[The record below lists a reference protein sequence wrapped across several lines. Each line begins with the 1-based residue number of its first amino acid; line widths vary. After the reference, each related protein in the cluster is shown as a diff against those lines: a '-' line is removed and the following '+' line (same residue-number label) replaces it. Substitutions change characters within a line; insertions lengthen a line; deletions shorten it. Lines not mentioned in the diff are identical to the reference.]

1 MPSCTFSEP
10 KSVKS
15 FDDDKDGDDDGHSLD
30 IDAEQGNLDVSF
42 SPAPKDDDGDSEDD
56 DKNSDNFEPAIGY
69 TDKFH
74 CQLMKLDEQEIHQQN
89 LSNFSTHNAEKCADP
104 TSDRKRTSQLSFGID
119 RILNQEDAT
128 PQQRNG
134 ISEKKGAE
142 TDNVRLQMSCLDSL
156 SPTSMTGHL
165 VPCSPR
171 KSSSPVS
178 FGATRIGSVDILP
191 MTSGFHSP
199 FLPAE
204 SCRTDSTR

>member
-15 FDDDKDGDDDGHSLD
+15 FDDDKDGDDDSHSLD

-42 SPAPKDDDGDSEDD
+42 SPLPKDDDSDSED
-56 DKNSDNFEPAIGY
+56 DKNSDNNFEPAIGY

-74 CQLMKLDEQEIHQQN
+74 CQLMKLDEQEIHQQHF
-89 LSNFSTHNAEKCADP
+89 SNFSTHNAEKCADP